1 MAINDASKASSTPF
15 RSLCLQLFFIEWVRG
30 AILIVLIPSLAT
42 SRPAFSLSVIGL
54 AVSLHYLIDALI
66 KGWVGYLLD
75 RYPRLVLHAGYAL
88 SVVGVGLMAIAHHPS
103 VLIMASCL
111 LGAGLSPVWLICL
124 GRVEETNRAAQM
136 GVMYVYWL
144 AGLGS
149 GPVLIGYAMDLGNVY
164 GFLMVSAFIA
174 AGWILASKTK
184 ISENSFSRG
193 SVPLKQQVAELWH
206 RVRKARFLLP
216 GMLLQTTAAGIL
228 VPVLSA
234 FSTHHLALTHTQF
247 SIVMMA
253 GGASAIISLVPMGK
267 LFDAIGGKWFLVIGF
282 GVFSGALYFLT
293 YVDSFSHVAGLAIV
307 MGFAYAA
314 LLPAWNAMMASYV
327 PEDSKGMNWGIF
339 SSVEGLGVVVGPL
352 IGSWLA
358 GGDHITLPFLVSSG
372 LFGLI
377 GLIYLITPLRLY
389 EPERRVIEISLD
401 KIR

>member
-30 AILIVLIPSLAT
+30 AILVVLMPSLAL

-54 AVSLHYLIDALI
+54 AVSLHYLTDALI

-75 RYPRLVLHAGYAL
+75 RYPRLVLHAGYTLAAIG
-88 SVVGVGLMAIAHHPS
+88 VVLMATAYHPT
-103 VLIMASCL
+103 VLILASCL

-136 GVMYVYWL
+136 GVLYVYWL

-149 GPVLIGYAMDLGNVY
+149 GPVLIGYALDLGSIF
-164 GFLMVSAFIA
+164 GFLMVTAFVA
-174 AGWILASKTK
+174 AGWILASMTK
-184 ISENSFSRG
+184 IPKNSYSLG
-193 SVPLKQQVAELWH
+193 NVPLKQQLAGLWH

-216 GMLLQTTAAGIL
+216 GMLLQTTAAGIM

-234 FSTHHLALTHTQF
+234 FSTDHLALSHSQF

-253 GGASAIISLVPMGK
+253 GGASAVIALVPMGK

-282 GVFSGALYFLT
+282 GVFSVALYFLT
-293 YVDSFSHVAGLAIV
+293 NVESFSHVAGLAIL

-314 LLPAWNAMMASYV
+314 LLPAWNALMARFV
-327 PEDSKGMNWGIF
+327 PEDSKGMDWGIF
-339 SSVEGLGVVVGPL
+339 SSVEGLGVVIGPL

-358 GGDHITLPFLVSSG
+358 SGNHITLPFIVSSG

-389 EPERRVIEISLD
+389 EPERRVEKNYIYE
-401 KIR
+401 

>member
-1 MAINDASKASSTPF
+1 MAINETSKARSTPF
-15 RSLCLQLFFIEWVRG
+15 RTLCLQLFLIEWVRG
-30 AILIVLIPSLAT
+30 AILIVLIPALAI
-42 SRPAFSLSVIGL
+42 SRPAFSLSVIGM

-75 RYPRLVLHAGYAL
+75 RSPRLVLHAGYAL
-88 SVVGVGLMAIAHHPS
+88 SAAGVGLMAIAHHPS

-136 GVMYVYWL
+136 GVLYVYWL

-149 GPVLIGYAMDLGNVY
+149 GPVLIGYAMDLGNVF
-164 GFLMVSAFIA
+164 GFLMVSAFVA
-174 AGWILASKTK
+174 VGWILATMTK
-184 ISENSFSRG
+184 IPVNSFSRG
-193 SVPLKQQVAELWH
+193 SVPLKQQLAELWH
-206 RVRKARFLLP
+206 RVRKARVLLP

-234 FSTHHLALTHTQF
+234 FLTNYLALSHSQF

-253 GGASAIISLVPMGK
+253 GGASAVIALIPMGK

-282 GVFSGALYFLT
+282 SVFSGGLYLLT
-293 YVDSFSHVAGLAIV
+293 YVESFSQVAGLAIL
-307 MGFAYAA
+307 MGIAYAA
-314 LLPAWNAMMASYV
+314 LLPAWNAMMARYV

-339 SSVEGLGVVVGPL
+339 STVEGLGVVVGPL

-358 GGDHITLPFLVSSG
+358 SGGHITFPFLISSG

-377 GLIYLITPLRLY
+377 GLIYLITPLRFY
-389 EPERRVIEISLD
+389 EPERRVIEMSLD